1 MDDTA
6 SLEVTR
12 LLGALGTG
20 DSEAAWN
27 RLIERHSR
35 LILAAAASFRGG
47 HDEVM
52 DRYAYVL
59 EKLRENDFRRLRAF
73 QPDGSARFSTWLTL
87 AARRLCVDRHRA
99 RYGRSRPLRDGTEA
113 TSLRAIRRQ
122 LVDVAS
128 AADVELLPD
137 HNAAAADD
145 TLCSASR
152 DAVVASAIGSLPA
165 RERLLLKLR
174 FEDDLPASRIAQ
186 VLGLPTPF
194 HVYRQLNG
202 VLAQLRTLLLV
213 RGVDGVDG

>member
-6 SLEVTR
+6 SLELNR

-20 DSEAAWN
+20 DREAAWN

-73 QPDGSARFSTWLTL
+73 RPDGTARFSTWLTL

-99 RYGRSRPLRDGTEA
+99 RYGRARPLRDGAEA
-113 TSLRAIRRQ
+113 ITLRAIRRQ
-122 LVDVAS
+122 LADPAS
-128 AADVELLPD
+128 ATDVELLPD
-137 HNAAAADD
+137 QGAAAVDD
-145 TLCSASR
+145 SLCAAGR
-152 DAVVASAIGSLPA
+152 DAALGGAIASLSA

-174 FEDDLPASRIAQ
+174 FEDDLPASRIAP

-194 HVYRQLNG
+194 HVYRQLN
-202 VLAQLRTLLLV
+202 ATLLRLRAALHA